1 MDLLFSNNHTDSADA
16 DEFLSCQDIEDV
28 REDLDHDISQLS
40 SRPNYVP
47 VEFSETYYPLWKA
60 FELHI
65 DNRSFC
71 ANQHAV
77 NAEIRRTCSEVT
89 RVIRDIDKHGDLHT
103 IFQTQDI
110 GNVFETQI
118 FSKMIHNIREFG
130 LKRAS
135 SCANILRSLL
145 KFLDFV
151 SIHSNQY
158 PTISESAILSV
169 IKRTKQFK
177 LIVEKK
183 KSLRTNQ
190 IRLAEPMVL
199 SQCKRKHS
207 LDQLRELF
215 DQSIHPTRV
224 RDYLMAILADL
235 NSARPSAITNMKVTE
250 FQKVYK
256 VDENAALCIQVSQH
270 KTCNTF
276 GSASLFMADHDY
288 TRLKRY
294 VALYR
299 PLPSMSGNQYVFL
312 TTQGQQM
319 KSSQFCRL
327 YRYLLGYTTSQK
339 RKFDCESCRDTPED
353 NQVAAQMLHSITVH
367 RSNYQQ
373 IAGMGERYR
382 GFVRINQSGNVAFN
396 NGESSDNVLTNP
408 IETNDIQSNEA
419 DRHLDETSGF
429 FDEGSGNGLANNV
442 LPNPIET
449 NTIQSNEADRHLDE
463 TTGLVFDESS
473 ENGLAN
479 NVLPD
484 PIDTNQGMVDSEE
497 FSQLRRAIINHTLRT
512 WKQSEVDDLIRLFG
526 CYIMQAKDKLI
537 TLNEIRCLCRDN
549 NEFERFTPKQIQD
562 QIRRLSKLV

>member
-1 MDLLFSNNHTDSADA
+1 MDLFFSNTTTTESE
-16 DEFLSCQDIEDV
+16 DEFLSCQDIEDGDSV
-28 REDLDHDISQLS
+28 HDDLDHDINQRS
-40 SRPNYVP
+40 SRPKYVP
-47 VEFSETYYPLWKA
+47 VEFSETFYPLWKA
-60 FELHI
+60 FEIHI

-71 ANQHAV
+71 ANQNAV
-77 NAEIRRTCSEVT
+77 NAEIRRTCTEVT
-89 RVIRDIDKHGDLHT
+89 RLIKDIDIYGDLHT

-110 GNVFETQI
+110 GNVFETQV
-118 FSKMIHNIREFG
+118 FSKMIQNIREFG

-151 SIHSNQY
+151 SLHSNEY

-190 IRLAEPMVL
+190 IRLAEPTTL
-199 SQCKRKHS
+199 SLCRRKHS
-207 LDQLRELF
+207 LEQLRALF
-215 DQSIHPTRV
+215 DQTIHPTRV
-224 RDYLMAILADL
+224 RDYIMAILADL
-235 NSARPSAITNMKVTE
+235 NSSRPSAITNMTVTE
-250 FQKVYK
+250 FQSVYK
-256 VDENAALCIQVSQH
+256 VDEAALCIQVKQH
-270 KTCNTF
+270 KTSNTF
-276 GSASLFMADHDY
+276 GSASLFMAEHDY

-299 PLPSMSGNQYVFL
+299 PLPLLSGNQYVFL
-312 TTQGQQM
+312 TTQGRQI

-339 RKFDCESCRDTPED
+339 RKFDCESSRDTPED

-367 RSNYQQ
+367 RSNYQC

-396 NGESSDNVLTNP
+396 TDNDESSDNVLPNP
-408 IETNDIQSNEA
+408 IETNEA
-419 DRHLDETSGF
+419 DRHLDESSGF
-429 FDEGSGNGLANNV
+429 FDESSDNRLANNV

-449 NTIQSNEADRHLDE
+449 NEADRHLDE
-463 TTGLVFDESS
+463 TTGFFFDESS
-473 ENGLAN
+473 DNGLAN

-484 PIDTNQGMVDSEE
+484 PIETNQAIVDSEE
-497 FSQLRRAIINHTLRT
+497 FSQLRRAISNHTLRKWT
-512 WKQSEVDDLIRLFG
+512 QSELDNLIRLFG
-526 CYIMQAKDKLI
+526 CYIMAAKDTLI
-537 TLNEIRCLCRDN
+537 TLNEIRCLCRDK
-549 NEFERFTPKQIQD
+549 NELERFTAKQIQD
-562 QIRRLSKLV
+562 QIKRLSKLV

>member
-1 MDLLFSNNHTDSADA
+1 MDLLFSNNHTDSADADLLFSNNHTDSADA

-183 KSLRTNQ
+183 KSLRRQSYFFFN
-190 IRLAEPMVL
+190 LLPN
-199 SQCKRKHS
+199 KRRPVQRS
-207 LDQLRELF
+207 LKKTHD
-215 DQSIHPTRV
+215 
-224 RDYLMAILADL
+224 
-235 NSARPSAITNMKVTE
+235 NSNNK
-250 FQKVYK
+250 
-256 VDENAALCIQVSQH
+256 
-270 KTCNTF
+270 
-276 GSASLFMADHDY
+276 
-288 TRLKRY
+288 
-294 VALYR
+294 
-299 PLPSMSGNQYVFL
+299 
-312 TTQGQQM
+312 
-319 KSSQFCRL
+319 
-327 YRYLLGYTTSQK
+327 
-339 RKFDCESCRDTPED
+339 
-353 NQVAAQMLHSITVH
+353 NQVLFSILTSET
-367 RSNYQQ
+367 R
-373 IAGMGERYR
+373 M
-382 GFVRINQSGNVAFN
+382 
-396 NGESSDNVLTNP
+396 SD
-408 IETNDIQSNEA
+408 
-419 DRHLDETSGF
+419 
-429 FDEGSGNGLANNV
+429 
-442 LPNPIET
+442 
-449 NTIQSNEADRHLDE
+449 
-463 TTGLVFDESS
+463 
-473 ENGLAN
+473 
-479 NVLPD
+479 D
-484 PIDTNQGMVDSEE
+484 P
-497 FSQLRRAIINHTLRT
+497 FTL
-512 WKQSEVDDLIRLFG
+512 
-526 CYIMQAKDKLI
+526 
-537 TLNEIRCLCRDN
+537 
-549 NEFERFTPKQIQD
+549 
-562 QIRRLSKLV
+562 